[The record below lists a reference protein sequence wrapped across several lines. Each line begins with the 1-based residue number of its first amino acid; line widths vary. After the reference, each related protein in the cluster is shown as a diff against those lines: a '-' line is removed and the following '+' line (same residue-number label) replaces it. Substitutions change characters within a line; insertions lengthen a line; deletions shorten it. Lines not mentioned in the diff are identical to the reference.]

1 MQIKEGID
9 LANFILPSGVLDYF
23 TITKIE
29 QIEENLNIYLDE
41 NNVIPQEYIN
51 DKVISKGFYEVSRIQ
66 DFPIR
71 GKAVYLYVR
80 RRRWLKESTGE
91 YICRDW
97 TLVANGTRMTQEF
110 ASFLKVISRFQ
121 AGKL

>member
-1 MQIKEGID
+1 MQIKGGID
-9 LANFILPSGVLDYF
+9 LAKFILPTGVLEYF

-29 QIEENLNIYLDE
+29 QTEEYLNIYLDE

-51 DKVISKGFYEVSRIQ
+51 DKVISKGFYEESRIQ

-71 GKAVYLYVR
+71 GKAVYLYVK
-80 RRRWLKESTGE
+80 RRRWLNESIGE

-110 ASFLKVISRFQ
+110 ATFLKAISRFQ
-121 AGKL
+121 GSQL

>member
-1 MQIKEGID
+1 MQSKEGID
-9 LANFILPSGVLDYF
+9 LANFVLPIGVLDYF
-23 TITKIE
+23 TITNIN
-29 QIEENLNIYLDE
+29 QTEEDLCIYLDE
-41 NNVIPQEYIN
+41 NNIIPQEYKN
-51 DKVISKGFYEVSRIQ
+51 DKVISKGFYEESRIQ

-80 RRRWLKESTGE
+80 RRRWFNETIGE

-110 ASFLKVISRFQ
+110 ASFLKVISRYQ
-121 AGKL
+121 ANKL